1 MTRAILWYPL
11 VCVLVAA
18 GFALWMWLDCGSV
31 KNPGRCRS
39 EVLAQALWT
48 FGIVLGIGL
57 VLLAL
62 LWLVTAPIAAR
73 RGRGI
78 AEGLR

>member
-11 VCVLVAA
+11 VCVVAAA
-18 GFALWMWLDCGSV
+18 GFALWVWVDCGSV
-31 KNPGRCRS
+31 KDPGRCRS
-39 EVLAQALWT
+39 EVLGQTLWT
-48 FGIVLGIGL
+48 FAIVLGIGL

-73 RGRGI
+73 RGRGT